1 MRKFFLLMAVVSV
14 VLIVHLLFLTQWTAS
29 RYVINLA
36 VLLVVAVTLHRGL
49 LYGAAIALLTGLVEN
64 SMSAI
69 TGPTHAIS
77 LVVLA
82 LATWFFSA
90 KMFSTRSAASLLFT
104 TAMGTA
110 VYGLVFMLS
119 ESLLTLLNHQRIS
132 VPYVAIG
139 FATLGTVI
147 IHPILISLL
156 WRWRKWDR
164 YSQVVTQL

>member
-1 MRKFFLLMAVVSV
+1 MRKLFLLIAVVSV
-14 VLIVHLLFLTQWTAS
+14 VLIAHLLFLTQWTAS
-29 RYVINLA
+29 RYVVNLA
-36 VLLVVAVTLHRGL
+36 VFLVIAMTLHRGL
-49 LYGAAIALLTGLVEN
+49 IYGVAVAILTGLLEN

-69 TGPTHAIS
+69 TGSSHAIS

-82 LATWFFSA
+82 LATWFLSS

-104 TAMGTA
+104 TAMATA
-110 VYGLVFMLS
+110 IYGLIFMLS

-132 VPYVAIG
+132 VPYAAIG
-139 FATLGTVI
+139 LATLGTVI
-147 IHPILISLL
+147 SHPFLISLL

>member
-1 MRKFFLLMAVVSV
+1 MAVVSV

-36 VLLVVAVTLHRGL
+36 VLLVVAVTLNRGL
-49 LYGAAIALLTGLVEN
+49 IYGGAIALLTGLVEN

-69 TGPTHAIS
+69 TGPTHVIS
-77 LVVLA
+77 LVALA
-82 LATWFFSA
+82 TATWFFST
-90 KMFSTRSAASLLFT
+90 KMFSTRSAASLLST

-110 VYGLVFMLS
+110 VYGLIFMLS

-132 VPYVAIG
+132 VPYAAIG
-139 FATLGTVI
+139 LATLGTVI
-147 IHPILISLL
+147 SHPFLISLL